1 VGPPFDDEIS
11 AYYDR
16 GEEQGRLGLVDPM
29 ELHVEQARAAGVP
42 GAQVGDA
49 RALPF
54 GDAAVDAVLEL
65 GPLYHLPGAGDRRR
79 ALQEA
84 WRVLRPGGMLAAA
97 AISRFASTID
107 GLVKGF
113 LAEPAFE
120 RIVERSLRDGRHE
133 NPERRPRWFTT
144 AYFHLPDELAE
155 EVRAAGFDLTA
166 MIGIEGPG
174 EWLTDVDDWLDD
186 PPRREALLRAIR
198 RVESQPSL
206 IGASPHILA
215 VGVKR

>member
-1 VGPPFDDEIS
+1 MPVRCRSATRPSTPCSSSVRSTTCPGPAI
-11 AYYDR
+11 
-16 GEEQGRLGLVDPM
+16 
-29 ELHVEQARAAGVP
+29 AG
-42 GAQVGDA
+42 GC
-49 RALPF
+49 
-54 GDAAVDAVLEL
+54 
-65 GPLYHLPGAGDRRR
+65 RR
-79 ALQEA
+79 A
-84 WRVLRPGGMLAAA
+84 
-97 AISRFASTID
+97 ISPFASTID

-120 RIVERSLRDGRHE
+120 RIVERNLRDGRHE

-144 AYFHLPDELAE
+144 AYFHLPDEFAE
-155 EVRAAGFDLTA
+155 EVRAAGFDLAA

-198 RVESQPSL
+198 RVEAQPSL